1 MLARSTSKRN
11 ENTMNSVTPEPIM
24 KIAMGFMAAKHLF
37 IASAIGLFEA
47 LATGPASLEEV
58 AQKTD
63 VPFRTLGIIAAAM
76 VSLGL
81 IERQGDRYQN
91 GVVAAAFLAGAGGPD
106 MRPMLRFWNHISYPN
121 WEKLEE
127 AVRTGQSQAKFSGF
141 SEQQQEIFSQGVE
154 SFSAG
159 TAAALAKSYDFGRH
173 QRVLDIG
180 GGTGSFLLA
189 ILQHH
194 KNLTG
199 TLFEL
204 PGACAVARQR
214 LAKTPEASRIKVV
227 EGSFLKDPLPG
238 GHDVLV
244 VANTVH
250 VLSAAHNMKLM
261 ESMRGQVKSG
271 ARLLLADL
279 WTDSTYTE
287 PPAALLM
294 SGEFLVISGEGQAY
308 SEQDA
313 DGWLKQTGWRKIER
327 KSLAGPASLIVAEAV

>member
-1 MLARSTSKRN
+1 
-11 ENTMNSVTPEPIM
+11 MNNVTPEPIM
-24 KIAMGFMAAKHLF
+24 RIAMGFMAAKHLF
-37 IASAIGLFEA
+37 TASAIGLFEA
-47 LATGPASLEEV
+47 LAAGPASLEEI

-63 VPFRTLGIIAAAM
+63 VPPRTLGIIAAAM

-81 IERQGDRYQN
+81 LERQGNLYQN
-91 GVVAAAFLAGAGGPD
+91 GAIAGAFLAGAGGPD
-106 MRPMLRFWNHISYPN
+106 MRPMLRFWDHISYPA

-127 AVRTGQSQAKFSGF
+127 AVRTGQGQAKFGGF
-141 SEQQQEIFSQGVE
+141 SEQQQQIFSQGVE
-154 SFSAG
+154 SFSAA
-159 TAAALAKSYDFGRH
+159 TAAALPNAYEFGRH
-173 QRVLDIG
+173 RRVLDVG

-214 LAKTPEASRIKVV
+214 LAKTPEASRINIV
-227 EGSFLKDPLPG
+227 EGDFFKDPLPD

-250 VLSAAHNMKLM
+250 VLSAAHNIELMK
-261 ESMRGQVKSG
+261 SMRAQVQQD
-271 ARLLLADL
+271 ARLLIADL
-279 WTDSTYTE
+279 WTDPTYTD
-287 PPAALLM
+287 PPAAPLM

-313 DGWLKQTGWRKIER
+313 DEWLRQTGWRKIER
-327 KSLAGPASLIVAEAV
+327 KPLAGPASLIVAEAM

>member
-1 MLARSTSKRN
+1 
-11 ENTMNSVTPEPIM
+11 MNSVTPEPIM

-47 LATGPASLEEV
+47 LATGPASLEEI

-91 GVVAAAFLAGAGGPD
+91 GVVAAAFLAGAGEPD
-106 MRPMLRFWNHISYPN
+106 MRPMLRFWNHISYPT

-127 AVRTGQSQAKFSGF
+127 AVRTGQSQAKFGGF
-141 SEQQQEIFSQGVE
+141 SEQQQQIFSQGVE
-154 SFSAG
+154 SFSAS
-159 TAAALAKSYDFGRH
+159 TAAALAKTYDFGRH
-173 QRVLDIG
+173 QRVLDVG

-261 ESMRGQVKSG
+261 ESMRGQVKAG

-294 SGEFLVISGEGQAY
+294 SGEFLVISGEGQTY